1 MILSAG
7 RVLQI
12 AIPEITKSS
21 FASPRTPRLVES
33 VEREQ
38 ILEALRESEGK
49 VSRLNGAAAR
59 LGLRLTTLQ
68 SRMKK
73 LRIERQYR

>member
-1 MILSAG
+1 M
-7 RVLQI
+7 
-12 AIPEITKSS
+12 
-21 FASPRTPRLVES
+21 ES